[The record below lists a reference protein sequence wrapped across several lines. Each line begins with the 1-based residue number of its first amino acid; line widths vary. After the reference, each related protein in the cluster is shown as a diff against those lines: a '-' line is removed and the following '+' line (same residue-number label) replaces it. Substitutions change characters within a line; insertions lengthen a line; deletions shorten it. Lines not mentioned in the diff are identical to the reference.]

1 MKTIKSFV
9 GTALLVC
16 LLFAQCKTD
25 QKQSEKTP
33 KTAQPVANEF
43 APDQYFR
50 LQGTVGDQPVTVHLV
65 GKRQPSA
72 VDLMLSGYY
81 SYDKSTEPISLFA
94 QQDSVGNLVFE
105 EAYDGNEPNKITG
118 KMAADGS
125 FTGTWSDPLG
135 KKQFPVSWKPAAG
148 GVAFKGL
155 FFIDSLAGSPEV
167 KYGPKAAIEQ
177 NWLLP
182 TEANEAGVKAF
193 LENEIRLGMIGDS
206 LGQLAKT
213 PTEAFTF
220 GKKRLFDGFPEEV
233 KDWDPKDSLS
243 DGAMYLRDEISSMQ
257 VFFNENN
264 LLTLGFMEYSYTGG
278 AHGNYG
284 TAVRSYD
291 LAAKKVIK
299 LDDVFKPG
307 YQKKLTAALNAN
319 ARRKFGL
326 KPNASLEGVLFEK
339 SIKPNENF
347 GLTSKG
353 IFFNYVPY
361 EIASYAQGEIQIFV
375 PFEEIKDILK

>member
-9 GTALLVC
+9 GTALLMC

-125 FTGTWSDPLG
+125 FTGTWSDPSG

-148 GVAFKGL
+148 GLALKGL
-155 FFIDSLAGSPEV
+155 FFIDSLSGKPGIKDAPQ
-167 KYGPKAAIEQ
+167 ATCEQ
-177 NWLLP
+177 NWLVP
-182 TEANEAGVKAF
+182 TEATEAGLKTF
-193 LENEIRLGMIGDS
+193 LDNEIRLGMIGDS
-206 LGQLAKT
+206 LGRLAKT
-213 PTEAFTF
+213 PAEAFDL
-220 GKKRLFDGFPEEV
+220 GKKDLFAGYQEEANA
-233 KDWDPKDSLS
+233 WDPADSNAS
-243 DGAMYLRDEISSMQ
+243 VIMYMRDRMSSMQ

-307 YQKKLTAALNAN
+307 YQKKLTTALNKN

-339 SIKPNENF
+339 SIKLNDNF